1 MAVRQ
6 AVSRAP
12 SARQMARRPQRRSAI
27 QVLDRAVDILDAVA
41 SAKGLT
47 LTALTKD
54 VGFPL
59 STTKRI
65 IDALIAN
72 DFVERDERTRALQLG
87 SHLRTLATDPVL
99 RSLVEIARPI
109 IEDLAA
115 STGEDVILS
124 ALRGQ
129 NPVFLDRA
137 YGPHP
142 LKIIDRSDV
151 PVGLNCGFRRL
162 LLAYQPQEWIDEYI
176 KNTKFERFS
185 RTTIVNKRELTR
197 SLPEIRERGYLI
209 SLGEYLVDAAGIS
222 APVFGPQGKLAAAVV
237 VVGPIGRFRDSK
249 RIRYLVNLIVD
260 AAKRITL
267 QLREMNVDVQARRD
281 GADLRPSDRKS
292 RHKRL
297 GPQPVRPSIT

>member
-6 AVSRAP
+6 VVSRVP
-12 SARQMARRPQRRSAI
+12 SSRHMAMRAQRRSAI
-27 QVLDRAVDILDAVA
+27 QVIDRAVDILDAVA
-41 SAKGLT
+41 GAKGLT

-65 IDALIAN
+65 TDALIAN
-72 DFVERDERTRALQLG
+72 DFVERNEQTRGLQLG
-87 SHLRTLATDPVL
+87 SHLRALATDPVL

-109 IEDLAA
+109 MEELAA

-129 NPVFLDRA
+129 TFVFLDRV

-151 PVGLNCGFRRL
+151 PVTLNCGFRRL
-162 LLAYQPQEWIDEYI
+162 LLAYQPQQWIDAYI

-185 RTTIVNKRELTR
+185 RTTIVNKRELAR
-197 SLPEIRERGYLI
+197 SLPEIRERGYLV
-209 SLGEYLVDAAGIS
+209 SLGEYLVDAGGIS
-222 APVFGPQGKLAAAVV
+222 APVFGPQGKLAAAIV
-237 VVGPIGRFRDSK
+237 VVGPIGRFRDAK
-249 RIRYLVNLIVD
+249 RIRDLVRLTVD
-260 AAKRITL
+260 AAKWITL
-267 QLREMNVDVQARRD
+267 HLRETNA
-281 GADLRPSDRKS
+281 G
-292 RHKRL
+292 
-297 GPQPVRPSIT
+297 